1 VLQQLSY
8 FFGVTATQLFLW
20 RYSFVKNSIV
30 EST

>member
-20 RYSFVKNSIV
+20 CYSYSVISLAL
-30 EST
+30 